1 MFSALRKAPLVL
13 LLLAGCSKSET
24 VPAYL
29 EIPSVVL
36 STTPEQGVATSKV
49 TDVWVSV
56 NDRLVGVWE
65 LPARIPIIGEGSNR
79 ITVVPAIKRNGMYD
93 DRLRYPFFASWSG
106 NVEFSEQTTVSIA
119 PTTSYFNT
127 TDIWIESF
135 DDIGTLVEPS
145 DPADTLLRFTYEEHP
160 TLVRDDTPC
169 GGARLTSSN
178 PSVRIQTDQDFVG
191 ASGPVFLELDFSTD
205 VQLVVGVRYNNAGF
219 DIAEPVVV
227 LTPTT
232 PNGNSPI
239 WNKVYIDLSALFNT
253 GAVNERDIYIEG
265 ALSSSMSSGLF
276 LVDNIKLVRSE

>member
-36 STTPEQGVATSKV
+36 ITTPEQGVATSKV

-65 LPARIPIIGEGSNR
+65 LPARIPVIGEGSNR

-106 NVEFSEQTTVSIA
+106 SVELSEQSTVSIA
-119 PTTSYFNT
+119 PTTSYFST

-135 DDIGTLVEPS
+135 DDIGMLVETS
-145 DPADTLLRFTYEEHP
+145 DPADTLIRFTVEEHP

-178 PSVRIQTDQDFVG
+178 PSVRIQTDQDFLG

-219 DIAEPVVV
+219 DAVEPVVV

-265 ALSSSMSSGLF
+265 ALSSGMSSGLF